1 MRDYP
6 DVYSGEGLLL
16 CAADVNIFIERL
28 LRTGASYLVNP
39 YALNPQH
46 ELTLYR
52 VFPVPHPL
60 RVYRRDFPVIVINN
74 EVGLVL
80 AWSLNDL
87 ILAVTLRWDKL
98 KIHLPIKLLNL

>member
-1 MRDYP
+1 M
-6 DVYSGEGLLL
+6 
-16 CAADVNIFIERL
+16 
-28 LRTGASYLVNP
+28 NP

-98 KIHLPIKLLNL
+98 KIPRASSNKFPSRKNTDMHA